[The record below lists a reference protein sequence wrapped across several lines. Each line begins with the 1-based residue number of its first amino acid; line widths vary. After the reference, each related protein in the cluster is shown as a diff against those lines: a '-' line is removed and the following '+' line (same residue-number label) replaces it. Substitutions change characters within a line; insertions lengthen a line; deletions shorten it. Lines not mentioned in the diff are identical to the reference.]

1 MIYIRSFYED
11 AIDAAVSRFLK
22 KVGKNPTVTHVCFA
36 NKHLFNN
43 KNNVCKIPA
52 EILLWICRNSYVTF
66 QSKSV
71 LFIIYLQSHLNNIL
85 RCYKG
90 IHPSSVSHLPMCNHD
105 YLCSS
110 AWNLI
115 YLFSRKS
122 NYPLT
127 EMHNKLIQK
136 PNLFNPFLAYVP
148 ILCPLKT
155 PEKEDFPVFSGV

>member
-110 AWNLI
+110 AWNRIWYICFQENLI
-115 YLFSRKS
+115 THWQKCITNLYKNLTYLTYFW
-122 NYPLT
+122 P
-127 EMHNKLIQK
+127 M
-136 PNLFNPFLAYVP
+136 FPFYAP
-148 ILCPLKT
+148 
-155 PEKEDFPVFSGV
+155 